1 MKRADVD
8 VFEKLTVQ
16 LDGLY
21 QELSVL
27 AKKTPNDAVNTFK
40 LSFINDI
47 LAQCNGFFGEKY
59 RPFAGFE
66 TFSADE
72 LPSNSDATFIVSQ
85 YIECAEKFRAD
96 NVKPGKLSGWIW
108 DLDDDG
114 PMIRTSVP
122 KKLIRKD

>member
-8 VFEKLTVQ
+8 IFEKLTVQ

-27 AKKTPNDAVNTFK
+27 AKKAPNDAVNKFK

-47 LAQCNGFFGEKY
+47 LVQCNSFFGEKY

-66 TFSADE
+66 IFSEEE

-108 DLDDDG
+108 NLDDDG
-114 PMIRTSVP
+114 PIIRTSMP
-122 KKLIRKD
+122 KKLARKD

>member
-21 QELSVL
+21 HELSIL
-27 AKKTPNDAVNTFK
+27 ARKTPNDAVNTFK

-47 LAQCNGFFGEKY
+47 LAQCNSFFGEKY

-66 TFSADE
+66 VFSADE
-72 LPSNSDATFIVSQ
+72 LPSNSDATFIISQ

-96 NVKPGKLSGWIW
+96 HIKNDGIQGWSWQI
-108 DLDDDG
+108 DDNG
-114 PMIRTSVP
+114 PRISTSRP
-122 KKLIRKD
+122 KKLNPKD